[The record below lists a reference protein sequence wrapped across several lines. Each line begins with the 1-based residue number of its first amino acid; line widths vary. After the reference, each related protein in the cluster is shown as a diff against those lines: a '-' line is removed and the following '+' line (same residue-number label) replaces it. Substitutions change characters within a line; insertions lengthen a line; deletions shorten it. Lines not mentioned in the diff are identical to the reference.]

1 MLQLSK
7 SASTTLKM
15 STDAQNAYLKYVQRR
30 LQTLD
35 GPDKL
40 KVNNDTDYR
49 RLVSWLEDRIIRQ
62 LKVEDREDLKKTMGP
77 IGKWKPHFQKYLK
90 NLDASDFVINS
101 IKTNDWRPICMQFLL
116 DYAVEL
122 KQDDDTDKMDTT
134 GDTTG
139 TSSDSIK
146 FENIDPTSPDFKK
159 GVDMLSSFLQISV
172 PKTHFTPAQTFEACI
187 NLLESRFDNRI
198 VPDKGF
204 RIESL
209 EKINPGFETGDKIL
223 NNIGRILRL
232 LHLQNFRTFQNMI
245 NECIVAVQE
254 LTANP
259 KTDQRLGQVGRG

>member
-1 MLQLSK
+1 MN
-7 SASTTLKM
+7 
-15 STDAQNAYLKYVQRR
+15 TDSQNAYLKYVQRR

-49 RLVSWLEDRIIRQ
+49 RLVSWLEDRMIRQ
-62 LKVEDREDLKKTMGP
+62 LKVEDRGELKKTIGP
-77 IGKWKPHFQKYLK
+77 IGKWKPHFQKYLQE
-90 NLDASDFVINS
+90 LDASDFVINS
-101 IKTNDWRPICMQFLL
+101 FKTNDWRPICMQFLL
-116 DYAVEL
+116 DFAVEL
-122 KQDDDTDKMDTT
+122 KQDDDQMDTN
-134 GDTTG
+134 TT
-139 TSSDSIK
+139 SDSIK
-146 FENIDPTSPDFKK
+146 FENIDPNSPDFKK

-172 PKTHFTPAQTFEACI
+172 PKTHFTPAQTFEACVC
-187 NLLESRFDNRI
+187 LLESRVENRVI
-198 VPDKGF
+198 PDKGF

-209 EKINPGFETGDKIL
+209 EKINSGFDTGDKVL